1 VIDWLYKPKGGI
13 IMSQTIDIF
22 LRQVIENHSNMAD
35 NDILDLEYVPEK
47 TSRFEKAVTDVS
59 SAEAK
64 PVQASKDARSGTRY
78 RPFKRAISSHTVY
91 SIGGVKL

>member
-22 LRQVIENHSNMAD
+22 LRQVIENHSNMAE

-47 TSRFEKAVTDVS
+47 TNRLEKAVADVYS
-59 SAEAK
+59 EEAK
-64 PVQASKDARSGTRY
+64 PFQPSKDAIGNAVSTIQEGD
-78 RPFKRAISSHTVY
+78 FIAY
-91 SIGGVKL
+91 SL